1 MKLIQVI
8 NGYLIIYSALSM
20 TVGFISLY
28 ASVIIFSVIAFF
40 IKISPH
46 PSDHQNPF
54 AFALRFRSKR
64 EGRRH

>member
-8 NGYLIIYSALSM
+8 SGYLIIYSALSM
-20 TVGFISLY
+20 TVGFITPY
-28 ASVIIFSVIAFF
+28 ANVIILSVIAFF

-46 PSDHQNPF
+46 PSDRQNPF
-54 AFALRFRSKR
+54 AFALHFRSKR